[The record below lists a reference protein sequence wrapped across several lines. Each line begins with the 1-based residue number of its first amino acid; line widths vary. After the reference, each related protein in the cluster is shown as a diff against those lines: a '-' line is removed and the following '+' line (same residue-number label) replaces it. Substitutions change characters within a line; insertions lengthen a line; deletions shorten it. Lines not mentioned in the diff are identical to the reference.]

1 MPRIIVV
8 GGGLIGLATSLLI
21 AKQGHDVTVL
31 ERDPEPPPKTPQEAI
46 DGWNRPNVMQF
57 RLVNFLMPRG
67 RQLLDEHLP
76 EVTALLAASGAPR
89 YNGIDNMPPGVAD
102 RAPRPGDERFAT
114 LATRR
119 QLLEYA
125 MATVAAPV
133 VDVRR
138 GVHVTGLLSDGRRRV
153 TGVQLGGGSL
163 GARELAA
170 DLVIDASGRRSP
182 LPGWLDAIGGAA
194 PAEESEDLGFVYY
207 GRFFQGP
214 PGAALRIPA
223 GLFHYDC
230 YSVLVLPS
238 DSGTWNATIVL
249 SSRDHPLR
257 QLREEANF
265 TKLLSACVLHAPVL
279 SLQPI
284 TGMLAAAGTSD
295 RLRPL
300 TTGTVTSGTVTSGT
314 GPVVTGLLTVGD
326 SWACTNP
333 SLGRGITVGLMHAL
347 ATAEAVGGGLD
358 DPAALAA
365 EHDRLTRAR
374 VLPWY
379 RATTQ
384 LDRRRAAQVA
394 AAIEGRPPAP
404 PDGPPNPAAKVV
416 RDVSAAMMVDADSF
430 RAYLELTFMLALP
443 DDLLARP
450 GFADHALKIAA
461 SLPPPPPAAPP
472 RPELLSMLS

>member
-1 MPRIIVV
+1 MSRVIVV

-31 ERDPEPPPKTPQEAI
+31 ERDPEPPPKTPEEAT
-46 DGWNRPNVMQF
+46 GSWVRPGVMQF

-67 RQLLDEHLP
+67 RQLLDEQLP

-89 YNGIDNMPPGVAD
+89 YNGLDTMPPTVTD

-125 MATVAAPV
+125 MATVAEPA

-138 GVHVTGLLSDGRRRV
+138 GVHVTGLLSDGHRRV
-153 TGVQLGGGSL
+153 TGVQLGGSDHL
-163 GARELAA
+163 GGELPA

-182 LPGWLDAIGGAA
+182 LPGWLAAIGADA

-214 PGAALRIPA
+214 ADAGGPLPIPA
-223 GLFHYDC
+223 GLFHYDS

-238 DSGTWNATIVL
+238 DTGTWSATIVL
-249 SSRDHPLR
+249 SARDHALR
-257 QLREEANF
+257 GLREEANF
-265 TKLLSACVLHAPVL
+265 SKLLSACPMHAPIL
-279 SLQPI
+279 GLAPI
-284 TGMLAAAGTSD
+284 TPMLAAAGISD
-295 RLRPL
+295 RLRRIVIC
-300 TTGTVTSGTVTSGT
+300 TA
-314 GPVVTGLLTVGD
+314 PVVTGLLTVGD

-333 SLGRGITVGLMHAL
+333 SLGRGITVGLLHAL
-347 ATAEAVGGGLD
+347 AAAEAVDARID
-358 DPAALAA
+358 DPAALAV
-365 EHDRLTRAR
+365 EHDRLTRKR

-379 RATTQ
+379 QATTQ
-384 LDRRRAAQVA
+384 VDRMRAAQVA

-404 PDGPPNPAAKVV
+404 PPASPEVQVV
-416 RDVSAAMMVDADSF
+416 QDVSAAMMADADAF
-430 RAYLELTFMLALP
+430 RAFLELTFMLALP
-443 DDLLARP
+443 EDLVSRH
-450 GFADHALKIAA
+450 GFADHVRNIAA
-461 SLPPPPPAAPP
+461 ALPPARFPGPT
-472 RPELLSMLS
+472 RPELLAMLS

>member
-1 MPRIIVV
+1 MSRVIVV

-31 ERDPEPPPKTPQEAI
+31 ERDPEPPPKTPGEATG
-46 DGWNRPNVMQF
+46 GWDRPGVMQF

-89 YNGIDNMPPGVAD
+89 YSGMANMPASVTD

-125 MATVAAPV
+125 MATVADSA

-138 GVHVTGLLSDGRRRV
+138 GVHVTGLTSDGHRRV
-153 TGVQLGGGSL
+153 TGVQLRGSDHHGG
-163 GARELAA
+163 ELAA
-170 DLVIDASGRRSP
+170 NLVIDASGRRSP
-182 LPGWLDAIGGAA
+182 LPGWLAAIGADA

-214 PGAALRIPA
+214 VGTDGPLPIPA
-223 GLFHYDC
+223 GLFHYDG

-238 DSGTWNATIVL
+238 DAGTWSATIVL
-249 SSRDHPLR
+249 SARDHALR
-257 QLREEANF
+257 DLREEANF
-265 TKLLSACVLHAPVL
+265 SKLLSACLLHAPVL

-284 TGMLAAAGTSD
+284 TGMLAAAGISD
-295 RLRPL
+295 RLRQL
-300 TTGTVTSGTVTSGT
+300 AICTA
-314 GPVVTGLLTVGD
+314 PVVTGLLAVGD

-347 ATAEAVGGGLD
+347 ATAEAVDAHLD
-358 DPAALAA
+358 DPAALAV
-365 EHDRLTRAR
+365 EHDRLTRKR

-384 LDRRRAAQVA
+384 LDQQRAAQVA
-394 AAIEGRPPAP
+394 ASIEGRPPAP
-404 PDGPPNPAAKVV
+404 APASSEAQVV
-416 RDVSAAMMVDADSF
+416 RDVSAAMMVDPDAY
-430 RAYLELTFMLALP
+430 RAFLELTFMLALP
-443 DDLLARP
+443 EDLVSRD
-450 GFADHALKIAA
+450 GFAGHVRNIAA
-461 SLPPPPPAAPP
+461 ALPPPPPLAPT
-472 RPELLSMLS
+472 RQELLSMLS

>member
-1 MPRIIVV
+1 MSRVIVV

-31 ERDPEPPPKTPQEAI
+31 ERDPEPPPKTPEEAT
-46 DGWNRPNVMQF
+46 GSWARPGVMQF

-67 RQLLDEHLP
+67 RQLLDEQLP

-89 YNGIDNMPPGVAD
+89 HNGLDTMPPSVTD

-125 MATVAAPV
+125 MATVAEPA

-153 TGVQLGGGSL
+153 TGVQLGGGS
-163 GARELAA
+163 ELPA

-182 LPGWLDAIGGAA
+182 LPGWLAAIGADA

-214 PGAALRIPA
+214 SDAGEPLPIPA
-223 GLFHYDC
+223 GLFHYDS

-238 DSGTWNATIVL
+238 DTGTWSATIVL
-249 SSRDHPLR
+249 SARDHALR
-257 QLREEANF
+257 GLREEANF
-265 TKLLSACVLHAPVL
+265 SKLLSACPMHAPIL
-279 SLQPI
+279 GLAPI
-284 TGMLAAAGTSD
+284 SPMLAAAGISD
-295 RLRPL
+295 RLRRIVIRTAPIA
-300 TTGTVTSGTVTSGT
+300 S
-314 GPVVTGLLTVGD
+314 GLLTVGD

-333 SLGRGITVGLMHAL
+333 SLGRGITVGLLHAL
-347 ATAEAVGGGLD
+347 AAAEAVNARID
-358 DPAALAA
+358 DPAALAV
-365 EHDRLTRAR
+365 EHDRLTRKR

-384 LDRRRAAQVA
+384 VDRMRAAQVA

-404 PDGPPNPAAKVV
+404 VPASPEVQVV
-416 RDVSAAMMVDADSF
+416 QDVSAAMMMDADAF
-430 RAYLELTFMLALP
+430 RAFLELTFMLALP
-443 DDLLARP
+443 EDLVSRP
-450 GFADHALKIAA
+450 GFAAHVRNIAA
-461 SLPPPPPAAPP
+461 ALPPARFPGPT
-472 RPELLSMLS
+472 RQELLAMLS